1 MSTSAA
7 DVIRT
12 RDAAAPEPTSQHL
25 DALLRELSQQPP
37 GPRRAALRD
46 DVIRRL
52 LPVAHRVTRR
62 FRRHGEEWDD
72 LVQVASLGLIKAVD
86 GYDPARGHAFL
97 SYALPKVTGEV
108 RRHLRDRTAA
118 VRLPRPLQEA
128 AGQVFRAVEE
138 LEQRLDG
145 HPPTTEQIAEH
156 TGLGADRVLSAL
168 RAVHEC
174 RPRSLDA
181 PAGGGRDAPACPLG
195 AEDPALGL
203 VVDTV
208 SLASLVRRLPERDRR
223 VLHLRFYREQSQR
236 EIAEAVG
243 VSQMQVS
250 RILRRC
256 LGRLREALLAG
267 EPRPEAREAAQAAS
281 PARPAPGLPSR
292 RHAPGRGRPGARR
305 PVSAHR
311 RPETP
316 PRTPP
321 HTTTPQPATPRDS
334 AVHHREPGPPAGPPP
349 PAHRRAPGRGRPG
362 ARRPMNARRRPRTP
376 PHTTTPQPATA
387 HDGAA
392 RRRECPAP
400 GSPARR
406 RPPGHAGP
414 VPRRP
419 LCTRRP
425 RTCPR
430 TPPRA
435 TTPRGGAAR
444 RRKPGCGVPG
454 VRRCGGGRRG
464 ARPPPRGPCA
474 HGDRIFPALGR

>member
-1 MSTSAA
+1 MRAFPAQARTPQRLMSTSAA

-12 RDAAAPEPTSQHL
+12 RDAAAPEPTAQHL
-25 DALLRELSQQPP
+25 DALLRELSEQPP

-86 GYDPARGHAFL
+86 GYDPGRGHAFL

-256 LGRLREALLAG
+256 LGRLREALLAS
-267 EPRPEAREAAQAAS
+267 EPRPEAGEAAQ
-281 PARPAPGLPSR
+281 ARPAPG
-292 RHAPGRGRPGARR
+292 
-305 PVSAHR
+305 
-311 RPETP
+311 P
-316 PRTPP
+316 P
-321 HTTTPQPATPRDS
+321 
-334 AVHHREPGPPAGPPP
+334 
-349 PAHRRAPGRGRPG
+349 
-362 ARRPMNARRRPRTP
+362 ARRRPRTP
-376 PHTTTPQPATA
+376 PPTTPPQPATPHDGAARHRKPGTPADTPPPVRRRAPGRGQPVTRRPVSARRRPRTPPPTTPPQPATA

-392 RRRECPAP
+392 RHREGPAP

-406 RPPGHAGP
+406 CPPGHQGSAA
-414 VPRRP
+414 RRP
-419 LCTRRP
+419 LCSRRP

-430 TPPRA
+430 TPPHP
-435 TTPRGGAAR
+435 TTPHDGAAR
-444 RRKPGCGVPG
+444 RRKPGGGEPG
-454 VRRCGGGRRG
+454 VRRCGGDPRG

-474 HGDRIFPALGR
+474 RGDRIFPAPGR

>member
-12 RDAAAPEPTSQHL
+12 RDAAAPEPTAQHL
-25 DALLRELSQQPP
+25 DALLRELSEQPP

-86 GYDPARGHAFL
+86 GYDPGRGHAFL

-256 LGRLREALLAG
+256 LGRLREALLAS
-267 EPRPEAREAAQAAS
+267 EPRPEAGEAAQ
-281 PARPAPGLPSR
+281 ARPAPGPP
-292 RHAPGRGRPGARR
+292 AD
-305 PVSAHR
+305 
-311 RPETP
+311 TP
-316 PRTPP
+316 PPVR
-321 HTTTPQPATPRDS
+321 
-334 AVHHREPGPPAGPPP
+334 
-349 PAHRRAPGRGRPG
+349 RRAPGRGQPV
-362 ARRPMNARRRPRTP
+362 ARRHVSARHRPQTP
-376 PHTTTPQPATA
+376 PPTTPPQPATA

-392 RRRECPAP
+392 RRREGPAP

-406 RPPGHAGP
+406 CPPGHRGSA
-414 VPRRP
+414 PRRP

-430 TPPRA
+430 TSPHP
-435 TTPRGGAAR
+435 TTPRDGAAR
-444 RRKPGCGVPG
+444 RRKPGGGEPG
-454 VRRCGGGRRG
+454 VRRCGGDPRG

-474 HGDRIFPALGR
+474 RGDRIFPAPGR

>member
-12 RDAAAPEPTSQHL
+12 RDAAAPEPTAQHL
-25 DALLRELSQQPP
+25 DALLRELSEQPQ

-181 PAGGGRDAPACPLG
+181 PAGGGRDVPACPLG

-256 LGRLREALLAG
+256 LGRLREALLAS
-267 EPRPEAREAAQAAS
+267 EPRPEAGEAVQ
-281 PARPAPGLPSR
+281 ARPAPGPPAR
-292 RHAPGRGRPGARR
+292 RRPPTPPPTTPPQPATPHDGAARHRKPGPPAGTPPPVRGRAPGRGQPVARR
-305 PVSAHR
+305 PVSARHR
-311 RPETP
+311 PQTP
-316 PRTPP
+316 PP
-321 HTTTPQPATPRDS
+321 TTP
-334 AVHHREPGPPAGPPP
+334 
-349 PAHRRAPGRGRPG
+349 
-362 ARRPMNARRRPRTP
+362 
-376 PHTTTPQPATA
+376 PQPATA

-392 RRRECPAP
+392 HRQEGPAP

-406 RPPGHAGP
+406 RLPCHGGP
-414 VPRRP
+414 APRRP
-419 LCTRRP
+419 LCSRRP

-430 TPPRA
+430 TSPHP
-435 TTPRGGAAR
+435 TTPRDGAAR
-444 RRKPGCGVPG
+444 RRKPG
-454 VRRCGGGRRG
+454 GGEPG

-474 HGDRIFPALGR
+474 RGDRIFPAPGR

>member
-12 RDAAAPEPTSQHL
+12 RDAAAPEPTAQHL
-25 DALLRELSQQPP
+25 DALLRELSEQPP

-86 GYDPARGHAFL
+86 GYDPGRGHAFL

-256 LGRLREALLAG
+256 LGRLREALLAS
-267 EPRPEAREAAQAAS
+267 EPRPEAGEAAQ
-281 PARPAPGLPSR
+281 ARPAPGPP
-292 RHAPGRGRPGARR
+292 AD
-305 PVSAHR
+305 
-311 RPETP
+311 TP
-316 PRTPP
+316 PPVR
-321 HTTTPQPATPRDS
+321 
-334 AVHHREPGPPAGPPP
+334 
-349 PAHRRAPGRGRPG
+349 RRAPGRGQPV
-362 ARRPMNARRRPRTP
+362 ARRHVSARHRPQTP
-376 PHTTTPQPATA
+376 PPTTPPQPATA

-392 RRRECPAP
+392 RRREGPAP

-406 RPPGHAGP
+406 CPPGHRGSA
-414 VPRRP
+414 PRRP

-430 TPPRA
+430 TSPHP
-435 TTPRGGAAR
+435 TTPRDGAAR
-444 RRKPGCGVPG
+444 RRKPGRGEPG
-454 VRRCGGGRRG
+454 VRRCGGDPRG

-474 HGDRIFPALGR
+474 RGDRIFPAPGR